1 MNRYR
6 HRRLRTRVSILAI
19 VALLWSQVLLAGHPV
34 CSLAAMALAE
44 ITVPAMADRDCHHP
58 EPSSEAAVCNVH
70 CSQGEQSSEVGRVPH
85 VPALAP
91 QAVIDVSSVVMLEDD
106 RAAHAEWPPP
116 LSWHR
121 PTSHPASL
129 LLI

>member
-1 MNRYR
+1 MNRNR

-34 CSLAAMALAE
+34 CSLAAMALVE
-44 ITVPAMADRDCHHP
+44 ITVPVMAGRDCHHP
-58 EPSSEAAVCNVH
+58 EPSSEATVCNTH
-70 CSQGEQSSEVGRVPH
+70 CSQGEQSSEVGRVPP

-91 QAVIDVSSVVMLEDD
+91 QAVVAVASVVVLEDD
-106 RAAHAEWPPP
+106 RAAHVEWPPP